1 MEKTITSIFIR
12 ATLNI
17 SRNELTENGYI
28 NSFIRDD
35 IFQTKYEDCVYLL
48 FRPKYISRFRKF
60 VNTEYE
66 RTKLI
71 IADYD
76 HKNGFVVLVYKL
88 NPKFINDYLL
98 VTQSKYSKTSKE
110 FQEQFPEYIEF
121 KKNGITTKEYSL
133 QYRVFNKTPELRQYW
148 KEKDL
153 FSNDKREELWY
164 NFNEASETL
173 TDESLNDLFFNN
185 Q

>member
-12 ATLNI
+12 PTLKF

-48 FRPKYISRFRKF
+48 FRPKYINKFRNF
-60 VNTEYE
+60 VYTEYE

-71 IADYD
+71 IAD
-76 HKNGFVVLVYKL
+76 
-88 NPKFINDYLL
+88 
-98 VTQSKYSKTSKE
+98 
-110 FQEQFPEYIEF
+110 
-121 KKNGITTKEYSL
+121 
-133 QYRVFNKTPELRQYW
+133 W

-173 TDESLNDLFFNN
+173 NDESLNDLFFNN